1 MLKIASRAVVAVFAM
16 GVAPAALAQAYG
28 APITLEQARKVY
40 AAAEAEAVKN
50 KWAMTVVILDA
61 GCNPVLMQKADGAQI
76 AAPLV
81 AQEKAYTACAYKRPT
96 KALQDTLAKGGDGLR
111 YTTFPRMIAAD
122 GGLPIMVDG
131 KIIGAIGV
139 SGAAGPDDARV
150 AQAGID
156 ALKQ

>member
-1 MLKIASRAVVAVFAM
+1 MLRIAASALTAALAIGFAM
-16 GVAPAALAQAYG
+16 PAQAQAYG
-28 APITLEQARKVY
+28 APITLEQARKAY
-40 AAAEAEAVKN
+40 AAADAEARKN
-50 KWAMTVVILDA
+50 KWAMTVVILDS

-81 AQEKAYTACAYKRPT
+81 AHEKAYSACAYKRST

-122 GGLPIMVDG
+122 GGLPIILED

-156 ALKQ
+156 ALK

>member
-1 MLKIASRAVVAVFAM
+1 MKRAIVAGLLLVAS
-16 GVAPAALAQAYG
+16 GVQAQAYG
-28 APITLEQARKVY
+28 PPITLEQARKAY
-40 AAAEAEAVKN
+40 AAADAEARKN
-50 KWAMTVVILDA
+50 NWAMTIVIVDS
-61 GCNPVLMQKADGAQI
+61 GCNPVLMQKADGSQI

-81 AQEKAYTACAYKRPT
+81 AQEKAYSACAYKRST

-122 GGLPIMVDG
+122 GGLPILVDG
-131 KIIGAIGV
+131 KIVGAIGV

-156 ALKQ
+156 ALK

>member
-1 MLKIASRAVVAVFAM
+1 MSL
-16 GVAPAALAQAYG
+16 ALQAHAQVYG
-28 APITLEQARKVY
+28 APITLEQARKAY
-40 AAAEAEAVKN
+40 AAADAEARKN
-50 KWAMTVVILDA
+50 NWAMTVVIIDS

-76 AAPLV
+76 AAPLI
-81 AQEKAYTACAYKRPT
+81 AQEKAYSACAYKRPT

-122 GGLPIMVDG
+122 GGLPIIVDG

-156 ALKQ
+156 ALK

>member
-1 MLKIASRAVVAVFAM
+1 MLKLASSAVITVSAM
-16 GVAPAALAQAYG
+16 GVAPAVLAQAYG
-28 APITLEQARKVY
+28 VPITLEQARRVY
-40 AAAEAEAVKN
+40 AAADAEAVKN
-50 KWAMTVVILDA
+50 KWAMTIVILDA

-81 AQEKAYTACAYKRPT
+81 AQEKAYSACAYKRPT
-96 KALQDTLAKGGDGLR
+96 KALQDTLAKGGDGLS

-122 GGLPIMVDG
+122 GGLPIVVEG

>member
-1 MLKIASRAVVAVFAM
+1 MSL
-16 GVAPAALAQAYG
+16 ALQAHAQVYG
-28 APITLEQARKVY
+28 APITLEQARKAY
-40 AAAEAEAVKN
+40 AAADAEARKN
-50 KWAMTVVILDA
+50 NWAMTVVIIDS
-61 GCNPVLMQKADGAQI
+61 GCNPVLMQKADAQI
-76 AAPLV
+76 AAPLI
-81 AQEKAYTACAYKRPT
+81 AQEKAYSACAYNWPT

-122 GGLPIMVDG
+122 GGLPIIVDG

-156 ALKQ
+156 ALK

>member
-1 MLKIASRAVVAVFAM
+1 MLRTAAAASTAVFAM
-16 GVAPAALAQAYG
+16 SLALQAHAQVYG
-28 APITLEQARKVY
+28 APITLEQARKAY
-40 AAAEAEAVKN
+40 AAADAEARKN
-50 KWAMTVVILDA
+50 NWAMTVVIIDS

-76 AAPLV
+76 AAPLI
-81 AQEKAYTACAYKRPT
+81 AQEKAYSACAYKRPT

-122 GGLPIMVDG
+122 GGLPIIVDG

-156 ALKQ
+156 ALK